1 MVAEPGAQ
9 GGTEGAEDGP
19 VVDFLY
25 ANEVEI
31 GFSAIE
37 FRFRFRF
44 RDAHRAGPDAAARQ
58 LEVVMAPATAR
69 LLADLLQRCLATA
82 GELPDERERV

>member
-9 GGTEGAEDGP
+9 QGGPKGTEDGP
-19 VVDFLY
+19 VTDFLY

-37 FRFRFRF
+37 FRFRFR
-44 RDAHRAGPDAAARQ
+44 DAHRAGPGGAVRQ

-69 LLADLLQRCLATA
+69 LLAELLQRCLAMA
-82 GELPDERERV
+82 GEPPGERGCG

>member
-19 VVDFLY
+19 VMDFLY

-37 FRFRFRF
+37 FRFRFR
-44 RDAHRAGPDAAARQ
+44 DAHRARPDAAARQ

-69 LLADLLQRCLATA
+69 LLADLLQRCLATV
-82 GELPDERERV
+82 GDLPDEREHV

>member
-1 MVAEPGAQ
+1 M
-9 GGTEGAEDGP
+9 
-19 VVDFLY
+19 DFLY

-37 FRFRFRF
+37 FRF

-69 LLADLLQRCLATA
+69 LLADLLQRCLATV
-82 GELPDERERV
+82 GDLPDEREHV